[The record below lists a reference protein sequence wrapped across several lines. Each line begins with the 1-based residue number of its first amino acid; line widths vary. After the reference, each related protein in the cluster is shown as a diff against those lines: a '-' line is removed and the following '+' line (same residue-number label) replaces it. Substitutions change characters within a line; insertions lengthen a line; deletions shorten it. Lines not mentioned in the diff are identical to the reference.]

1 MPKKL
6 TETATTDADPVAVAR
21 AEVEKLNGLEYGH
34 ALLYRQRAKEVAG
47 ERAGRADAILDAKDP
62 VAAARESARQ
72 VSSFTE
78 ELAGLAEAADRARE
92 RRHAAIPAVFLAE
105 AEAKEREADAL
116 EADATRLQ
124 TESAE
129 LRAELERHDEWG
141 YLPAQGQVE
150 GTYYSPVPHGNGEFR
165 AIDARGPL
173 FARKLAAALS
183 LRLEAAAHRLK
194 TPQKAGLI
202 EADSVDDLFT
212 AVHADAIRIG
222 PSVAEIVSW
231 SEQAV
236 EKERR
241 RRERSHS
248 GADGFLPADAPM
260 KLHLEWREGVIDR
273 ASSGV
278 VREEKIVQV
287 DPYHHLGGA
296 QQVNPEDIGEPELG
310 GERVARRSSAS
321 RSPHET
327 GPTKEE
333 IEREA
338 AATGEPIEDVARR
351 LGATLDAAAEL
362 VAVGTD
368 EEVS

>member
-1 MPKKL
+1 VPKKSAD
-6 TETATTDADPVAVAR
+6 TSTTDPVAIAR

-150 GTYYSPVPHGNGEFR
+150 GTYYSTVPHGNGEFR

-173 FARKLAAALS
+173 FARKLAAAHS
-183 LRLEAAAHRLK
+183 LRREAAAHRLK
-194 TPQKAGLI
+194 TPEKAGMI
-202 EADSVDDLFT
+202 AADSVDDLFT
-212 AVHADAIRIG
+212 AVHADAMRIG

-248 GADGFLPADAPM
+248 GADGFVPAEAPM
-260 KLHLEWREGVIDR
+260 KLHMEFRDGVINQ
-273 ASSGV
+273 ASSGI
-278 VREEKIVQV
+278 VREESIQQA
-287 DPYHHLGGA
+287 DPYHTDGA
-296 QQVNPEDIGEPELG
+296 VQVVPEDVGEPESATS
-310 GERVARRSSAS
+310 VARRSSS
-321 RSPHET
+321 ERSPFAT
-327 GPTKEE
+327 GPTPEE

-362 VAVGTD
+362 VEVGVD
-368 EEVS
+368 EEIR